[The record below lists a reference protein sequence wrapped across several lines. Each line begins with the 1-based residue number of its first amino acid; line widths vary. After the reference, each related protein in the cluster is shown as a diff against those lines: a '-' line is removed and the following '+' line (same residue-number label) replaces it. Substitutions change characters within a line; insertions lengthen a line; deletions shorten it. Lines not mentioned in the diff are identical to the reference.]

1 MGHQLSGDDQQFR
14 EDFEAGRVAP
24 DAFNHRAHVRLAY
37 AFLAEHD
44 VDTAIALM
52 RSALQSFIACHGI
65 AASRYHETLTRAWI
79 LAVHHFMAGAA
90 GAGSAD
96 EFIDH
101 NPRLLDA
108 KIMLSHY
115 SAEVLFGPGARAGF
129 VEPNLEQ
136 IPRHPD

>member
-1 MGHQLSGDDQQFR
+1 
-14 EDFEAGRVAP
+14 
-24 DAFNHRAHVRLAY
+24 
-37 AFLAEHD
+37 
-44 VDTAIALM
+44 M

-90 GAGSAD
+90 DAGSAD